1 MKFLKNKFTN
11 SQEHLVNIAQ
21 NVEPNGK
28 TTLFHSVSPNLHTN
42 PTNNKN
48 LIRHSLCT
56 RADTLSL
63 SLSLSLSFT
72 PACSSKEL

>member
-42 PTNNKN
+42 PTNKQKSHKTFTVHTG
-48 LIRHSLCT
+48 RH
-56 RADTLSL
+56 